1 MKKIQVFSVPLGQHP
16 TPVHSLEGGVREM
29 KRFLCSFA
37 ILLAVLLSVPFL
49 PTAGAQG
56 SLYEGIDVSVWQ
68 GNIDFSQV
76 KAAGK
81 KFVYIRAGYGLY
93 QDRYF
98 SQNARNAHDAGLQT
112 GFYFYVTARN
122 EIQARQQ
129 AEFFAA
135 LIRDQPYTCRPA
147 VDFESF
153 GNLSDPALNRIA
165 LAFAQTLEA
174 ETGQLPLFYTNT
186 SSAAY
191 RWDVALT
198 RYPLWVAE
206 YGVSEPST
214 TGHWPGWVG
223 FQYGAGYVAGIRG
236 QVDLDLFSPKVL
248 LSALPF
254 VDILPDSWYYD
265 ALVDLHRRGIVL
277 GSGGYFH
284 PERATTR
291 AEAVAFLYRLAGS
304 PSTAGGLHFT
314 DVSPNAWYAHAVHWA
329 QVRNIAQGVAPGRFA
344 PEEAVSREDFALFL
358 YRDRAI
364 KGHDVSA
371 RADLAAFS
379 DGDTVA
385 PWAREAVSWAVAE
398 GILQGGGHRQLSPNA
413 PALRDQC
420 VVMLQRYTQI

>member
-1 MKKIQVFSVPLGQHP
+1 MKGFFQ
-16 TPVHSLEGGVREM
+16 T
-29 KRFLCSFA
+29 FA
-37 ILLAVLLSVPFL
+37 ILMAVLLIIPCI
-49 PTAGAQG
+49 PTARAQG
-56 SLYEGIDVSVWQ
+56 PLYEGIDVSVWQ
-68 GNIDFSQV
+68 GEIDFPKV

-81 KFVYIRAGYGLY
+81 KFVYIRAGYGLA

-98 SQNARNAHDAGLQT
+98 LQNARNAHAAGLQT

-122 EIQARQQ
+122 ELQARQQ
-129 AEFFAA
+129 GEFFAS

-147 VDFESF
+147 VDFEDF
-153 GNLSDPALNRIA
+153 TGLSDPALNRIA
-165 LAFAQTLEA
+165 LTFAQTVEA

-223 FQYGAGYVAGIRG
+223 FQYGAGYVDGIHG
-236 QVDLDLFSPKVL
+236 EVDLDLFSQEVL

-265 ALVDLHRRGIVL
+265 ALVELHQRGIVL

-284 PERATTR
+284 PDRAATR
-291 AEAVAFLYRLAGS
+291 AEALAFLYRLSGS
-304 PSTAGGLHFT
+304 PSTAGALHFT
-314 DVSPNAWYAHAVHWA
+314 DVSPDDWYARAVHWA
-329 QVRNIAQGVAPGRFA
+329 QLRSIAQGVSPGRFA
-344 PEEAVSREDFALFL
+344 PEEAVNREDFALFL
-358 YRDRAI
+358 YRDRAS

-371 RADLAAFS
+371 RADLSPFS
-379 DGDTVA
+379 DGETVS
-385 PWAREAVSWAVAE
+385 PWAKEAVSWAVAE
-398 GILQGGGHRQLSPNA
+398 GILQGGSHRQLSPNA

-420 VVMLQRYTQI
+420 VVMLQRYLHL